1 MMPASACVVNAF
13 PTEGL
18 TASNNTYAASRS
30 NPCQWLLS
38 LQLYFILD
46 YTSIFKCVKDIVHVD
61 EGQTRRFT
69 TNYLLDLTIGFAD
82 ALLAPSL
89 SLSPTAVDHG
99 VPNSA
104 CARDQPYPQV
114 AIATRSV
121 ACSPALY
128 SNNFAPWPQYRSCAR
143 VIWLDLVQV
152 VSPSDLSWQTD
163 RMRRATNQAAQG
175 VGKSLPCLQHRTMY
189 NSAPQ
194 QMSQGELTAPGIPA
208 SERHSSLGAPHA
220 I

>member
-1 MMPASACVVNAF
+1 MHHRIILITVHGATAAANLFEEFLKPLLVARVTSMMPASACVVNAF

-30 NPCQWLLS
+30 NPCQWLLY

-46 YTSIFKCVKDIVHVD
+46 YTSIFECVKDIVHVD

-82 ALLAPSL
+82 ALRAPSL

-104 CARDQPYPQV
+104 CARD
-114 AIATRSV
+114 
-121 ACSPALY
+121 
-128 SNNFAPWPQYRSCAR
+128 
-143 VIWLDLVQV
+143 
-152 VSPSDLSWQTD
+152 
-163 RMRRATNQAAQG
+163 
-175 VGKSLPCLQHRTMY
+175 
-189 NSAPQ
+189 
-194 QMSQGELTAPGIPA
+194 
-208 SERHSSLGAPHA
+208 
-220 I
+220 